1 MAIVETF
8 RGLSEL
14 KEEFDTGSWNC
25 IFFFF
30 RASLAG
36 HTEVSQLLTTADLF
50 AGAKQRTSDLFFL
63 FFLSC
68 FSSLAK
74 RESARVVL

>member
-14 KEEFDTGSWNC
+14 KEELDTGSWNF
-25 IFFFF
+25 IFFF

-36 HTEVSQLLTTADLF
+36 HTEVLQLLTTADLF